1 MFSKLTMKTPEG
13 RHWPSFEIFPV
24 NFEHISHFLLMFLLL
39 IFEHVR
45 FLGTNIWLKIFFFS
59 TVKKKKKKK
68 ILKEVLTDI
77 FYAYIETICLDYLNS
92 LCLYP

>member
-39 IFEHVR
+39 IFEHVYVSWELTFGSKSF
-45 FLGTNIWLKIFFFS
+45 FLNS
-59 TVKKKKKKK
+59 QKKKKK
-68 ILKEVLTDI
+68 
-77 FYAYIETICLDYLNS
+77 NS
-92 LCLYP
+92 